1 MQVFN
6 SEINKRDL
14 MDPFN
19 GQLQPS
25 NPSVVQYD
33 PNPFEKYIQGYDV
46 LGEYELDNNKVNMKI
61 LQEIANR
68 MDESKILD
76 SSLMTQDNDIIEQ
89 VIFEDLQDTKSNY
102 MQLDAD
108 NFVREANASV
118 QNFNLM
124 RNSIVLDRSITTQD
138 QLVSLISELKQ

>member
-1 MQVFN
+1 
-6 SEINKRDL
+6 

-19 GQLQPS
+19 GLLQPS

-46 LGEYELDNNKVNMKI
+46 VGEYELDNNKVNMKI

>member
-19 GQLQPS
+19 GLLQPS

-46 LGEYELDNNKVNMKI
+46 VGEYELDNNKVNMKI

>member
-6 SEINKRDL
+6 NEINKRDL

-25 NPSVVQYD
+25 NPSAVQYD

>member
-6 SEINKRDL
+6 NEINKRDL

-19 GQLQPS
+19 GLLQPS
-25 NPSVVQYD
+25 NPSAVRYD

-46 LGEYELDNNKVNMKI
+46 LGDYELDNNKVNMKI

>member
-6 SEINKRDL
+6 NEINKRDL

-25 NPSVVQYD
+25 NPSAVRYD

-46 LGEYELDNNKVNMKI
+46 VGEYELDNNKVNMKI